1 LKPLIYQLTG
11 ASLPDAAVFVA
22 PHPDD
27 IAIAAGGLAAVLSE
41 LGVTTRMVLATDGSE
56 ARIPESAL
64 RRHGWTPAMSSLATR
79 ELRGRIRI
87 AEGREEA
94 RCLGFGDDAVVVL
107 NQRWHSEHRTP
118 PDGLFDDLSLR
129 DVASYRPGPIDRAAV
144 DAMRSAINVDGEDVW
159 LAIPHPDD
167 RLVMH
172 RIVTQIALDALV
184 PDERQ
189 ETATG
194 ALFYEAL
201 STSRF
206 STPSGGREV
215 TLGYDQEV
223 MDCKRAAIRAHV
235 SMAERR
241 RIFGGYS
248 TTGTVPYDEL
258 AHDRDRDLAGRIG
271 HALPF
276 AERFVLVDARDAR
289 PA

>member
-1 LKPLIYQLTG
+1 
-11 ASLPDAAVFVA
+11 
-22 PHPDD
+22 
-27 IAIAAGGLAAVLSE
+27 
-41 LGVTTRMVLATDGSE
+41 MVLVTDGSE

-107 NQRWHSEHRTP
+107 NHQRWHSEHRTP
-118 PDGLFDDLSLR
+118 PDRLFDDLSLR
-129 DVASYRPGPIDRAAV
+129 DVAGYKPGPIDGAAV
-144 DAMRSAINVDGEDVW
+144 NAMRSAINVDGEDVW
-159 LAIPHPDD
+159 LAIPHPED

-172 RIVTQIALDALV
+172 RIVTQIARDALG
-184 PDERQ
+184 PDERRG
-189 ETATG
+189 TATRV
-194 ALFYEAL
+194 LFYEAL

-206 STPSGGREV
+206 STPPGGREV
-215 TLGYDQEV
+215 TLGFDEEV
-223 MDCKRAAIRAHV
+223 MGCKRAAIRAHV

-248 TTGTVPYDEL
+248 TTGTVPYDKL
-258 AHDRDRDLAGRIG
+258 AHDRDRDLAGRHG
-271 HALPF
+271 HELPF
-276 AERFVLVDARDAR
+276 AERFVLVDAPDAR